1 MAGIV
6 KTVIRLGVIG
16 ALVTGGAVVIAGPH
30 RVVALG
36 HQVQSK
42 IVNVID
48 ANIDDPVALRAQLR
62 DLQAQ
67 YPERIAEVRSQ
78 LAELVEQVRQIHRE
92 KAVSEKVVTMAT
104 ADLEDLSSLLA
115 RAEEAR
121 TEFASD
127 GSYRTVS
134 ISFNDE
140 SMSIDEAYSKAN
152 YITELVR
159 SYEGRS
165 MDAANDL
172 ANLERDQERLTSL
185 LAKLESEQTQF
196 QAQLAQLDRQIDS
209 VARKERMVDVM
220 EERAER
226 IDELSRYHV
235 ASLDQCK
242 SVLAKR
248 QSEMESRISSISQRE
263 HQIDYEDKA
272 AFQIDTATYGAFST
286 STHTTIR
293 KPRTNGANVEIRIED
308 ESKNDCGAKEKVS
321 GPVASSR

>member
-30 RVVALG
+30 RVMALG
-36 HQVQSK
+36 HQMQSK

-48 ANIDDPVALRAQLR
+48 ANIDDPIALRAQLR

-67 YPERIAEVRSQ
+67 YPKRIAEVRSQ
-78 LAELVEQVRQIHRE
+78 LAELIEQVRQIHRE
-92 KAVSEKVVTMAT
+92 KAVSEKVVSMASL
-104 ADLEDLSSLLA
+104 DLQDLSTLLA

-121 TEFASD
+121 AEFASD

-134 ISFNDE
+134 IAFNE
-140 SMSIDEAYSKAN
+140 QSMSVDEAYSKAN

-159 SYEGRS
+159 SYEARS
-165 MDAANDL
+165 IDAANDL
-172 ANLERDQERLTSL
+172 TNLERDQGRLGSL
-185 LAKLESEQTQF
+185 LSKLESEQTQF

-209 VARKERMVDVM
+209 VARKERMVNVM
-220 EERAER
+220 EDRQER

-235 ASLDQCK
+235 ASLDQFK

-248 QSEMESRISSISQRE
+248 QAELESRISSIADRE
-263 HQIDYEDKA
+263 EQTDYEDKA
-272 AFQIDTATYGAFST
+272 AFQIDTQSYTAT
-286 STHTTIR
+286 THHSTIR
-293 KPRTNGANVEIRIED
+293 KPRTNGPNVEIRIENNPSD
-308 ESKNDCGAKEKVS
+308 SKAEVT

>member
-30 RVVALG
+30 RVMALG
-36 HQVQSK
+36 HQMQSK

-48 ANIDDPVALRAQLR
+48 ANIDDPIALRAQLR

-67 YPERIAEVRSQ
+67 YPKRIAEVRSQ
-78 LAELVEQVRQIHRE
+78 LAELVEQVRQIQRE
-92 KAVSEKVVTMAT
+92 KAVSERVVTMAS
-104 ADLEDLSSLLA
+104 ADLQDLSILLA
-115 RAEEAR
+115 KAEEAR

-134 ISFNDE
+134 IAFNDQ
-140 SMSIDEAYSKAN
+140 SLSVDDAYSKAN

-159 SYEGRS
+159 SYEARTV
-165 MDAANDL
+165 DAENDL
-172 ANLERDQERLTSL
+172 ANLKRDQERLTSL
-185 LAKLESEQTQF
+185 LSKLESEQTQF

-235 ASLDQCK
+235 ASLDQFK

-248 QSEMESRISSISQRE
+248 QAELESRIASIADRE
-263 HQIDYEDKA
+263 EQYDYEQKA
-272 AFQIDTATYGAFST
+272 SFQVDTQSNST
-286 STHTTIR
+286 FTSHTTIR
-293 KPRTNGANVEIRIED
+293 KPRTAGPNVEIRLD
-308 ESKNDCGAKEKVS
+308 DCDSNKDSEVT
-321 GPVASSR
+321 GPVASNR